1 MKARAVKVLRY
12 EYRNGIVAW
21 RVSGTIN
28 GERFRKNFK
37 TRAEAVAEK
46 QVQEIKRNNSAQDLK
61 TIATRLTPE
70 QTREAERV
78 FHRLKGNRRSLTFA
92 MDYFLEYY
100 REPETEKTLSEAIR
114 DYLDARS
121 LDEGNGII
129 GLPTFKGIKKEMG
142 RFERA
147 FPGVLLGEITA
158 VDITR
163 LLQGE
168 TKSLKTWNNR
178 RGQLSAFFKYAHEQ
192 RWRNDI
198 PVEGVKHH
206 RITRQRGTAETLTA
220 EDARKLMEFVE
231 TYDGLTD
238 RQRKAGATGR
248 AGILAPYC
256 ALCLFAGVRPDWL
269 QGEIGK
275 LQPEQIDLR
284 TGVIRIEPNVSKVN
298 EKRTIQ
304 IQPNLALWLKRY
316 PIPKYPIIPEGMRRV
331 HRVSRK
337 KFGIGHDV
345 LRHTYI
351 SMLVGKFRSLGDAG
365 LQAGNS
371 EAVIRKFYLDVKS
384 KEEAGEFW
392 NICPAPIGGEK
403 VVQFRG

>member
-12 EYRNGIVAW
+12 EYGNGIVAW

-114 DYLDARS
+114 DYADARS

-192 RWRNDI
+192 RWRNDN

-256 ALCLFAGVRPDWL
+256 ALWLFGGGPPGLAARGNRQTPAGTD
-269 QGEIGK
+269 
-275 LQPEQIDLR
+275 
-284 TGVIRIEPNVSKVN
+284 
-298 EKRTIQ
+298 
-304 IQPNLALWLKRY
+304 
-316 PIPKYPIIPEGMRRV
+316 
-331 HRVSRK
+331 
-337 KFGIGHDV
+337 
-345 LRHTYI
+345 
-351 SMLVGKFRSLGDAG
+351 RS
-365 LQAGNS
+365 
-371 EAVIRKFYLDVKS
+371 
-384 KEEAGEFW
+384 
-392 NICPAPIGGEK
+392 
-403 VVQFRG
+403 